1 MCRSGIVLPHG
12 ECLVFGSFH
21 DFTFARS
28 LVIDAAQMQNA
39 VYDNTVQLF
48 VISASYLFGIAAHGI
63 QTDEQVT
70 ADYVVFAIVERDD
83 VGIIIVLLVFP
94 VYFKNLFV
102 IALDVGFF
110 ANLFAV

>member
-1 MCRSGIVLPHG
+1 
-12 ECLVFGSFH
+12 
-21 DFTFARS
+21 
-28 LVIDAAQMQNA
+28 MQNA

-83 VGIIIVLLVFP
+83 VGIIIVLQVFP

-102 IALDVGFF
+102 IAKDVGSLSE
-110 ANLFAV
+110 ASLRLLSDNLSYYSGFKFMQRRNRQ